1 MIAVHYDRGVYLPE
15 CDHLWLDPRGTRPFA
30 FISHAHSDHTG
41 HHQRTILTEPTARFM
56 RARMGSSGKVQHVL
70 KYGEEREFGSFKAT
84 LLPAGHVLGSAQ
96 VLIDLDGERL
106 LYTGDFKLRP
116 GLSSEAAQCVQADTL
131 IMETTFGLPH
141 YNFPPPSKTIASILE
156 FCRST
161 LAEGSVPVLLGYSL
175 GKAQEILAALMGSEL
190 PVMLHGSI
198 WQMTRLYE
206 DFGAVFPPYERF
218 EPEQIT
224 GRVLICP
231 PMTKNSAILEKIT
244 KKRVA
249 MITGWGLDERAVYRY
264 GCDAVFP
271 LSDHA
276 DYGELM
282 EMVDLVKPS
291 RVLTLHGYADQFA
304 LDLRRRGVDAWS
316 LTGGNQLE
324 FGL

>member
-1 MIAVHYDRGVYLPE
+1 MIDVRYERGVCLPE
-15 CDHLWLDPRGTRPFA
+15 CDHLWLDPRGSRPFA
-30 FISHAHSDHTG
+30 FVSHAHSDHTG
-41 HHQRTILTEPTARFM
+41 HHQRTILTDATARFM

-70 KYGEEREFGSFKAT
+70 RYGEERDFGSFRAT

-96 VLIDLDGERL
+96 VLIERNGERL

-116 GLSSEAAQCVQADTL
+116 GLSSEAAQSVKADTL

-141 YNFPPPSKTIASILE
+141 YNFPPAAKTIGRILE
-156 FCRST
+156 FCRAT

-175 GKAQEILAALMGSEL
+175 GKAQEILAALSGAEL

-206 DFGAVFPPYERF
+206 ELGAVFPQYSRF
-218 EPEQIT
+218 EPE
-224 GRVLICP
+224 GVAGHVLICP
-231 PMTKNSAILEKIT
+231 PATAGSAMLEKIIE
-244 KKRVA
+244 KRVA
-249 MITGWGLDERAVYRY
+249 MITGWGLDGNAIYRY
-264 GCDAVFP
+264 GCDSVFP

-282 EMVDLVKPS
+282 EMVGLVNPR
-291 RVLTLHGYADQFA
+291 RVYTLHGHADEFA
-304 LDLRRRGVDAWS
+304 LDLRRRGIDAWS

-324 FGL
+324 FPL

>member
-1 MIAVHYDRGVYLPE
+1 MIAVHYDRGVYLPG

-30 FISHAHSDHTG
+30 FISHAHSDHMG
-41 HHQRTILTEPTARFM
+41 HHQRTILTDATARFM

-70 KYGEEREFGSFKAT
+70 KYGEKREFGSFKAT

-96 VLIDLDGERL
+96 ILIEQDGESL

-116 GLSSEAAQCVQADTL
+116 GLSSEPAQCVQADTL

-141 YNFPPPSKTIASILE
+141 YNFPPAAKTIAGILE

-175 GKAQEILAALMGSEL
+175 GKAQEILSALAGAEL

-206 DFGAVFPPYERF
+206 ELGAVFPPYERF
-218 EPEQIT
+218 EPEHIT
-224 GRVLICP
+224 GHVLICP
-231 PMTKNSAILEKIT
+231 PMTKNSAMLEKIIE
-244 KKRVA
+244 KRVA
-249 MITGWGLDERAVYRY
+249 MITGWGLDEGAVYRY

-282 EMVDLVKPS
+282 EMVELVKPS
-291 RVLTLHGYADQFA
+291 RIFTLHGYADQFA
-304 LDLRRRGVDAWS
+304 LDLRRRGIDAWS